1 VSYIIVFILGSI
13 WGSFSNVCIHR
24 LPNNKGVAKGRSYCP
39 SCKKQIR
46 WYDNIP
52 IFSYVLLKAKCRDCS
67 AKINVKYFLV
77 ELICALSFVWFFYLF
92 GLSLTTLLFFI
103 LSIFFIIIFFIDLK
117 HFIIPNELT
126 FPLMAI
132 GFLKSFDPYLNEYL
146 FPNYIN
152 SLIGGLVGYFIIWS
166 IINFY
171 SLITS
176 INKKYNFFKNIF
188 RQKEGM
194 GFGDAKLLSA
204 LGFWFGWISIPFI
217 LFFSSIVALGF
228 VIPSLIN
235 KSRTISS
242 SIPFGPYLILGC
254 ILYLLLLDKIILYLN

>member
-1 VSYIIVFILGSI
+1 MSYIIVFILGSI

-24 LPNNKGVAKGRSYCP
+24 LPNNKGVARGRSYCP

-67 AKINVKYFLV
+67 VKINIKYLLV

-103 LSIFFIIIFFIDLK
+103 LSIFFVIIFFIDLK

-132 GFLKSFDPYLNEYL
+132 GLLKSFDPNLNQYL
-146 FPNYIN
+146 FPNFLN
-152 SLIGGLVGYFIIWS
+152 SLIGGVAGYIIIWM
-166 IINFY
+166 IIFIYKRLRN
-171 SLITS
+171 
-176 INKKYNFFKNIF
+176 
-188 RQKEGM
+188 KEGM
-194 GFGDAKLLSA
+194 GLGDAKLLSA
-204 LGFWFGWISIPFI
+204 IGFWFGWISIPFI
-217 LFFSSIVALGF
+217 LFFSSFIAL
-228 VIPSLIN
+228 VLAIPSLIN
-235 KSRTISS
+235 KSKNLSS
-242 SIPFGPYLILGC
+242 QIPFGPYLILGC